1 MTALLASAVGIVIV
15 KVDDDDDL
23 SDPKSNTAT
32 ALLDA
37 LELYTS
43 APLAVMLELEK
54 DTSSKSINA
63 VVPCVYTHWQ
73 GSRLQNCSRIRL
85 PHNLKSMLWCWH

>member
-15 KVDDDDDL
+15 KVDDEEDL

-43 APLAVMLELEK
+43 APLAVILELEK
-54 DTSSKSINA
+54 DTSSKSMNA
-63 VVPCVYTHWQ
+63 VVPLVFTLTLA
-73 GSRLQNCSRIRL
+73 RVAPPEL
-85 PHNLKSMLWCWH
+85 